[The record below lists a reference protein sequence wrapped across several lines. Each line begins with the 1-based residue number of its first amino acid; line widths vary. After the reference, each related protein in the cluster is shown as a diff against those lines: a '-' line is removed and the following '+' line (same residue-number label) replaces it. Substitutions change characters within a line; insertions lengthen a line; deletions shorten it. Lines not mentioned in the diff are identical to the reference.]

1 MDSRRR
7 NRSHLPAP
15 LRLTRS
21 GKAAFSLEK
30 VLAFLKWNSSAGGIA
45 GVFFG
50 YRRSVSAQV

>member
-7 NRSHLPAP
+7 SRSHLPTP
-15 LRLTRS
+15 PHLTRS

-30 VLAFLKWNSSAGGIA
+30 VLAFLKWNSSAGDAA

-50 YRRSVSAQV
+50 YRRSIPAQV